1 MVDDFKGLVFNN
13 RYEMGGLLGSGG
25 MGLVYLSH
33 DAFLDRQVAVKIIQP
48 EEAWSEEATKSFIA
62 EARIIA
68 RLEHP
73 HILKIYDLGTQVVDD
88 YGDVLYL
95 VLQLAAGGTL
105 DERIDVHP
113 ISSPEV
119 SRVLKPV
126 CNALDYAH
134 SQGVIHLDLKPL
146 NIFFDG
152 LDNPLVADFGLAKV
166 LHDAA
171 GELKADTRAGTL
183 DYMPPE
189 QLFGAVAG
197 TFSDIYALGISI
209 YEMLTGEMPRREWD
223 GMAYFDHPI
232 PPRLLPVIRRATQPN
247 PHLRYAKAR
256 DLAQAF
262 ADAVAGKPVV
272 VMGPDAV
279 ENAVGDIVNGHY
291 GRGLVLFDKGDL
303 EDAIEAYD
311 AALQA
316 EPDNAHIYFHRG
328 VARAEMG
335 DFDSAIADYDNAVY
349 MNGNQQ
355 DFYFYRGYARQALG
369 EMERAIADFNEV
381 ILRDLHN
388 ADAYYYRGLC
398 YGKQGKLDQA
408 IADFSEVIR
417 LQPRHAD
424 AFYLRG
430 NARNKQGD
438 FHGAITDL
446 STAILLNPQ
455 HADAYYLRGD
465 AHYQREELAEA
476 VGDFNEA
483 IRLDPEHADT
493 YYLRG
498 LTYYQQN
505 DVEAALADLDE
516 AIRLNPDHAEA
527 HYLRGHAYG
536 KQGDLGAAVDD
547 FGTAVRI
554 NPQDAEANFY
564 RGLANVQREEL
575 EDAIADFIEAIRLSP
590 QDAEAYGRLGDCYY
604 DLKRHADALVSYRRY
619 LELEIAEP
627 ESTILERVRILERRL
642 RKKSK

>member
-1 MVDDFKGLVFNN
+1 MADDFAGLVLNN

-33 DAFLDRQVAVKIIQP
+33 DSFLDRQVAVKIIQP
-48 EEAWSEEATKSFIA
+48 EEAWSEEATESFVA

-73 HILKIYDLGTQVVDD
+73 HILKIYDLGNQVVNG
-88 YGDVLYL
+88 YGEVLYL

-105 DERIDVHP
+105 DERVEANP
-113 ISSPEV
+113 LSPSEV
-119 SRVLKPV
+119 ARILKPV
-126 CNALDYAH
+126 CDGLDYAH

-146 NIFFDG
+146 NIFFDN
-152 LDNPLVADFGLAKV
+152 LDNPLVADFGLARV

-209 YEMLTGEMPRREWD
+209 YEMLTSEMPRREWD

-232 PPRLLPVIRRATQPN
+232 PPRLLPVIRKATQPN
-247 PHLRYAKAR
+247 PRLRYAKAR

-272 VMGPDAV
+272 VTGTDAKESV
-279 ENAVGDIVNGHY
+279 IGDDVNGHY
-291 GRGLVLFDKGDL
+291 DQGLVLFDEGDL
-303 EDAIEAYD
+303 EGAIEAYD
-311 AALQA
+311 AALQV

-328 VARAEMG
+328 MARSEMG
-335 DFDSAIADYDNAVY
+335 DFDGAIADYDHAIY
-349 MNGNQQ
+349 MDGDQE
-355 DFYFYRGYARQALG
+355 DFYFYRGYGRQVVG
-369 EMERAIADFNEV
+369 DMERAIADFNEV
-381 ILRDLHN
+381 ILRDSHN
-388 ADAYYYRGLC
+388 ADAYYYRGLS
-398 YGKQGKLDQA
+398 YGKQGRLYQA

-417 LQPRHAD
+417 LQPRHAG

-438 FHGAITDL
+438 LRGAVTDL
-446 STAILLNPQ
+446 SMAIMLNPQ

-465 AHYQREELAEA
+465 AHYQQEEFAEA
-476 VGDFNEA
+476 IGDFVEA
-483 IRLDPEHADT
+483 IRLDPEHADAF
-493 YYLRG
+493 YLRG
-498 LTYYQQN
+498 LTYYQQA
-505 DVEAALADLDE
+505 DVEDAIADLDE

-536 KQGDLGAAVDD
+536 KRGDLRAAVDD

-604 DLKRHADALVSYRRY
+604 DLKRYADALVSYRRY
-619 LELEIAEP
+619 LELESEEP
-627 ESTILERVRILERRL
+627 ESAIRERVRLLERRL